1 MDQNRKILVTGG
13 GGYIGV
19 VTVEEL
25 LKNGY
30 QVKVL
35 DTFYWGTRPLNHLR
49 DKIELIK
56 QDIRDVKPQILANV
70 SHVIHLAGLSNDPM
84 AEYNPTA
91 NFQINTQATKRFAQ
105 MCKEKGVDKF
115 IYASSASIYYQE
127 TANDSLQDEK
137 SPVNP
142 KAAYS
147 LSKHLPE
154 TELLKMVNAS
164 FCPVIFRQGTVFGFS
179 PKMRYDLVVNTM
191 VKDALATGKITVLC
205 RGKQWRPLVDV
216 RDVARAY
223 ILALCAPEEK
233 IRGQIFNLAYK
244 NYKILPLAKVV
255 KKALENATNSNIKIE
270 VDLSDRKDRSY
281 RISTSKIKKVLGW
294 RPPTSIEDSVRD
306 MVKNIEKWNF
316 KDFSNPRY
324 FNIEWMKLLTSLS
337 P

>member
-1 MDQNRKILVTGG
+1 MNQDGKILVTGG

-30 QVKVL
+30 QVKVM
-35 DTFYWGTRPLNHLR
+35 DTFYWGTKPLNHLR

-56 QDIRDVKPQILANV
+56 QDIRNVKPQILANV
-70 SHVIHLAGLSNDPM
+70 SHVIHTAGLSNDPM

-91 NFQINTQATKRFAQ
+91 NFQINTQATKRFAR
-105 MCKEKGVDKF
+105 MCRRAGVGKF
-115 IYASSASIYYQE
+115 IYASSASIYYQG
-127 TANDSLQDEK
+127 TVNNSLQDEK

-147 LSKHLPE
+147 LSKYLAE
-154 TELLKMVNAS
+154 NELLKMVNTS
-164 FCPVIFRQGTVFGFS
+164 FCPIIFRQGTVFGFS

-233 IRGQIFNLAYK
+233 VRGQVFNLVYK
-244 NYKILPLAKVV
+244 NYQILPLAKIV
-255 KKALENATNSNIKIE
+255 KKVLEKITNSNIRIE
-270 VDLSDRKDRSY
+270 VDNSDRKDRSY
-281 RISTSKIKKVLGW
+281 RISSGKIKKVLDW
-294 RPPTSIEDSVRD
+294 QPTIHVEASISD
-306 MVKNIEKWNF
+306 MVKNIEKWRY
-316 KDFSNPRY
+316 KDFNNPKFY
-324 FNIEWMKLLTSLS
+324 NIEWMKLLTSLS